1 MKKLFKNYAVIWAIL
16 FVAFNIIAFVSTG
29 WVGIEKYTVSFW
41 TGYVFITVAF
51 LGQLACAWKAFNTDD
66 IKKFFYNVPLI
77 TVSYAGLIST
87 IVFGGL
93 CMLLSLLWGW
103 VALLVCAA
111 VLAITVIAVV
121 KAGTAAEI
129 VDEIDKKV
137 ESKTAFIKKLR
148 VSAEMLV
155 ERETDSETK
164 KALESLAEKIRYSDP
179 MSIPAVAGIER
190 EISEKLYSLG
200 ESENRLADI
209 AEITLLIEERNKM
222 IKLQKQ

>member
-77 TVSYAGLIST
+77 TVGYAGLIAT

-137 ESKTAFIKKLR
+137 ESKAAFIKNLQ
-148 VSAEMLV
+148 VNAEMLA

-164 KALESLAEKIRYSDP
+164 KALKSLSEKIRYSDP
-179 MSIPAVAGIER
+179 MSIPTLAEIEND
-190 EISEKLYSLG
+190 ILYKFNALKT
-200 ESENRLADI
+200 SENKVDDVK
-209 AEITLLIEERNKM
+209 EILLLLEERNKKCRM
-222 IKLQKQ
+222 MK

>member
-66 IKKFFYNVPLI
+66 IKNFFYNVPLI
-77 TVSYAGLIST
+77 TVSYAGLIAT

-209 AEITLLIEERNKM
+209 AEITLLIEERNKT